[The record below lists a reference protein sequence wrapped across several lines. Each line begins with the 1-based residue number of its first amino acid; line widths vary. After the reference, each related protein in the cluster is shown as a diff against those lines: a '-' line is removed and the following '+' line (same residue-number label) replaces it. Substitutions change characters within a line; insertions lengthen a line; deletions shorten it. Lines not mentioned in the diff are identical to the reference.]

1 MKKLAILLVVVL
13 AAVLAVA
20 LVACNKEPTPVSYNV
35 TVIYDG
41 GSCTVSVEEGKTL
54 SLDSLTLPEKSRMER
69 LWVNEQKTVPYDMTA
84 AVYGDITLY
93 ADLTRYYTVTFK
105 DKDGN
110 ILKVE
115 DVDEGES
122 ATAPVAPAVA
132 GHSFDGWDVDFDNV
146 TEDIDVNAL
155 YSPMSYTVTFNPVG
169 GDTVYSPIFVFY
181 GERIPVPAIPEK
193 ESFVFD
199 YWYDATTDGSVPYDF
214 STAMPANDVALKARW
229 TVHYNALPYFGVFD
243 SSDHEAIVLNVYGD
257 GFEIS
262 YALGDGEWQS
272 EVPTVGEV
280 GEYVVGFRIS
290 DGTDVLAQ
298 GQVTAVV
305 AAPAAGSAQLTVTA
319 KPQTVTYNGLPQAPS
334 FSSEFYTFEGLAE
347 GHTATAYSSFTATDA
362 GEYSYSC
369 TAVVVRDKAGN
380 DVTDA
385 YTLTSVAS
393 TFTVEKAT
401 ANASAPTVYVDWDG
415 NVHYYTKQDVTVAE
429 PYNDQNIII
438 AGNGCATGGVYTFTV
453 VLAGNDNWNEQIVSA
468 VLAIRA
474 ARIGENTY
482 TVEDALRI
490 GGEIYLFGDAVISS
504 SATVRHGT
512 TLILPSSQDASVKV
526 AEPTYGAGIEGH
538 VDALEQYVEHTLT
551 VNDGVTLTVHGDII
565 VCGLMGRAGIG
576 ISGHTSG
583 KHSVLVNNGT
593 INLLGGANLDIRGYV
608 KGAGTVTAHAHST
621 IYAPF
626 VVYDFRGG
634 SNTAV
639 AYLKGNIAPFNTY
652 DMFYNVQC
660 TLNIYGRAKYVSY
673 LNLYAAK
680 NHNKAQVNLISN
692 NGGLINISEDAK
704 AQIVFKNDNEN
715 YAGTVGYSEVTLT
728 GDVMFG
734 DLSMRILLV
743 SISLSAVDLPLCMRA
758 NINIG
763 DGITATS
770 AVMPYKY
777 KLLTGSTLKVAE
789 NASLTVEGKL
799 TVYSEFT
806 DSPMANLSYPD
817 ADAAQF
823 IVNGTLVLAD
833 SAVFGGRIQSETAG
847 KVVIGKTTT
856 LKSVSTEGNCGTTDA
871 GLVGMGGT
879 YYLTFSLTEEA
890 RFDEGNLVIS
900 TDTPKT
906 NEKNYSYV
914 ERVREYA
921 AVQPLSAGTT
931 YVYDG
936 ESWSAR

>member
-1 MKKLAILLVVVL
+1 MKKFAILLVIVL

-20 LVACNKEPTPVSYNV
+20 LVACDKEPQPVAYKV

-41 GSCTVSVEEGKTL
+41 GSCTVSVEEGKVL
-54 SLDSLTLPEKSRMER
+54 SEDSLTLPEKTKIKT
-69 LWVNEQKTVPYDMTA
+69 LWVNQEKTVPYDMTA

-155 YSPMSYTVTFNPVG
+155 YSPMSYTVTFDPVG

-193 ESFVFD
+193 DGFVFG

-214 STAMPANDVALKARW
+214 SSAMPANDVALKARW

-305 AAPAAGSAQLTVTA
+305 TAPAAGSAQLTVTA

-334 FSSEFYTFEGLAE
+334 SSSEFYVFEGLAA
-347 GHTATAYSSFTATDA
+347 GHTATAYSSFTATNA

-369 TAVVVRDKAGN
+369 TAVVVRDENGN

-393 TFTVEKAT
+393 TFTVKKAT
-401 ANASAPTVYVDWDG
+401 ATASAPTVYVDWDG
-415 NVHYYTKQDVTVAE
+415 NVHYYSENDVTVAE
-429 PYNDQNIII
+429 PYNDQNIVV

-453 VLAGNDNWNEQIVSA
+453 VLAGNDNWNEQTLSA

-474 ARIGENTY
+474 ARIGEQTY
-482 TVEDALRI
+482 TVEDALKI

-526 AEPTYGAGIEGH
+526 AEPTYGAGIKRH
-538 VDALEQYVEHTLT
+538 VDAQAQYIEHTLT

-565 VCGLMGRAGIG
+565 VSGLLGQTGQG

-583 KHSVLVNNGT
+583 MHSVLVNNGT

-608 KGAGTVTAHAHST
+608 KGAGTINAEANST
-621 IYAPF
+621 VYAPF

-639 AYLKGNIAPFNTY
+639 AYLKGKISPFNDY

-660 TLNIYGRAKYVSY
+660 PLNIAYGATYTSY
-673 LNLYAAK
+673 MDLYASSQHNYTQLNLVGKDDAFLVMSKGANVSTRFVASDEISGSTGK
-680 NHNKAQVNLISN
+680 TVVTITGNVAFDNLS
-692 NGGLINISEDAK
+692 L
-704 AQIVFKNDNEN
+704 
-715 YAGTVGYSEVTLT
+715 
-728 GDVMFG
+728 
-734 DLSMRILLV
+734 
-743 SISLSAVDLPLCMRA
+743 SISGMSVNMTSVYLPLCLRTD
-758 NINIG
+758 IVVG
-763 DGITATS
+763 DGVVPTEATLR
-770 AVMPYKY
+770 YKY
-777 KLLTGSTLKVAE
+777 KLMTGATFTVSE
-789 NASLTVEGKL
+789 NATVNIEDAFI
-799 TVYSEFT
+799 VYTEFSDAPYADT
-806 DSPMANLSYPD
+806 AYP
-817 ADAAQF
+817 ASGAAEF
-823 IVNGTLVLAD
+823 IVNGTAAFAD
-833 SAVFGGRIQSETAG
+833 GSVFGGRIGSANEGATVVLG
-847 KVVIGKTTT
+847 KDMTMKAT
-856 LKSVSTEGNCGTTDA
+856 SVEGNCGHTTSFL
-871 GLVGMGGT
+871 GIGGT
-879 YYLTFSLTEEA
+879 FYMTNTLTEEA
-890 RFDEGNLVIS
+890 RFDAGETS
-900 TDTPKT
+900 ATTA
-906 NEKNYSYV
+906 EKEYSNGTKYT
-914 ERVREYA
+914 ETVREYVA
-921 AVQPLSAGTT
+921 LQPLSAGTT

-936 ESWSAR
+936 TGWSAR

>member
-1 MKKLAILLVVVL
+1 MKKFAILLVIVL

-20 LVACNKEPTPVSYNV
+20 LVACDKEPQPVAYKV

-41 GSCTVSVEEGKTL
+41 GSCTVSVEEGKVL
-54 SLDSLTLPEKSRMER
+54 SEDSLTLPEKTKIKT
-69 LWVNEQKTVPYDMTA
+69 LWVNQEKTLPYDTTA
-84 AVYGDITLY
+84 AVHGDITLY
-93 ADLTRYYTVTFK
+93 ADLTHYYTVTFL
-105 DKDGN
+105 DRDGN

-122 ATAPVAPAVA
+122 ATAPVAPSVT
-132 GHSFDGWDVDFDNV
+132 GHSFDGWDVAFDNV
-146 TEDIDVNAL
+146 TDDITVTAL
-155 YSPMSYTVTFNPVG
+155 YSPLSYTVTFDADG
-169 GDTVYSPIFVFY
+169 GETSYSPVFVFY
-181 GERIPVPAIPEK
+181 GDEIPVPAIPEK
-193 ESFVFD
+193 DGFVFG

-214 STAMPANDVALKARW
+214 SSAMPANDVALKARW

-272 EVPTVGEV
+272 AVPVVNEV
-280 GEYVVGFRIS
+280 GEYKVDFRIS
-290 DGTDVLAQ
+290 YGADVVAQ

-305 AAPAAGSAQLTVTA
+305 AAPAAGSAQLIVTA
-319 KPQTVTYNGLPQAPS
+319 KPQSVAYNGLPQAPS
-334 FSSEFYTFEGLAE
+334 SSSEFYVFEGLAA
-347 GHTATAYSSFTATDA
+347 GHTATAYSSFTATNA

-369 TAVVVRDKAGN
+369 TAVVVRDENGN

-385 YTLTSVAS
+385 YTLSSVAS

-453 VLAGNDNWNEQIVSA
+453 VLAGNDNWNEQTLSA

-474 ARIGENTY
+474 ARIGEQTY
-482 TVEDALRI
+482 TVEDALKI
-490 GGEIYLFGDAVISS
+490 GGEIYLFGDAVLSS
-504 SATVRHGT
+504 SATVRRGT
-512 TLILPSSQDASVKV
+512 TLILPSSQDPSVQV
-526 AEPTYGAGIEGH
+526 AAPTYGAGIKGH

-551 VNDGVTLTVHGDII
+551 VNDGVTLTAHGDII
-565 VCGLMGRAGIG
+565 VCGLMGQAGTG

-583 KHSVLVNNGT
+583 NHSELVNNGT
-593 INLLGGANLDIRGYV
+593 IKLLGGANLDIRGYV
-608 KGAGTVTAHAHST
+608 KGAGTINAEANST
-621 IYAPF
+621 VYAPF

-639 AYLKGNIAPFNTY
+639 AYLKGSIAPFNTY

-660 TLNIYGRAKYVSY
+660 TLNIFGGAKYVSY
-673 LNLYAAK
+673 LDLFAAGA
-680 NHNKAQVNLISN
+680 HNSTKIDLICDE
-692 NGGLINISEDAK
+692 GGLINIDKDAK
-704 AQIVFKNDNEN
+704 AQILFKEDDEN
-715 YAGTVGYSEVTLT
+715 YAGTVGYSEVIVT
-728 GDVMFG
+728 GNATFG
-734 DLSMRILLV
+734 DLSMRIYFV
-743 SISLSAVDLPLCMRA
+743 TISLSAVDLPICMRTT
-758 NINIG
+758 INIG
-763 DGITATS
+763 DGVTATS
-770 AVMPYKY
+770 VVMSHKY
-777 KLLTGSTLKVAE
+777 KLLTGATLKVAE

-806 DSPMANLSYPD
+806 DSPMANLGYPD

-856 LKSVSTEGNCGTTDA
+856 LKSVSTEGNCGTTNA
-871 GLVGMGGT
+871 GLIGTGGT

-914 ERVREYA
+914 ERVREYVA
-921 AVQPLSAGTT
+921 LQPLSAGAT
-931 YVYDG
+931 YVCDG
-936 ESWSAR
+936 EGWSAR